1 MEIFYRNTDVDW
13 GILGDILSN
22 TNDTNL
28 QSDSNPKIDF
38 KIEALSFFSRELED
52 DDGGDFEL

>member
-22 TNDTNL
+22 TNDANL
-28 QSDSNPKIDF
+28 QSDSNPTIDL

-52 DDGGDFEL
+52 DNGGDFEL